1 MTQSE
6 KEQLLL
12 QLEAQKH
19 EAQNSLNDTDYIG
32 HQAVDG
38 IDVDAKYNDIEAY
51 PQFEGDWRGWRAA
64 KRQAVHELKQEI
76 KRVEA
81 IEPEEPEH
89 EAPEPEI
96 QEEE

>member
-19 EAQNSLNDTDYIG
+19 EAQNCLNDTDYIG
-32 HQAVDG
+32 HQAIDG
-38 IDVDAKYNDIEAY
+38 IDVDAKYNDAEAY
-51 PQFEGDWRGWRAA
+51 PQFEGDWRAWRAA
-64 KRQAVHELKQEI
+64 KRQSVHDLKQEI
-76 KRVEA
+76 KRVQA
-81 IEPEEPEH
+81 IEP

-96 QEEE
+96 TEEE